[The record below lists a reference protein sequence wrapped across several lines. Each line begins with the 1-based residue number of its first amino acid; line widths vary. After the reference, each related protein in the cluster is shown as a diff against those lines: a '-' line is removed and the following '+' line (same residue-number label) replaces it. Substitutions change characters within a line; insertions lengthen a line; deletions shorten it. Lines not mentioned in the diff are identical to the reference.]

1 MERTIMKKLIATLT
15 LAVAFTLA
23 TGTVAFAEEKLLGVV
38 TKIDLATDGNTAVAT
53 LKDSKSGQN
62 TDIAVQDKITLD
74 KFKDHRISVG
84 DEIKCKYEKQGPKN
98 LATYFKKAAG
108 C

>member
-1 MERTIMKKLIATLT
+1 MKKLATSLF
-15 LAVAFTLA
+15 LAVAVTLA
-23 TGTVAFAEEKLLGVV
+23 TAAPALAEEKLLGVV
-38 TKIDLATDGNTAVAT
+38 AKIDLAGDGSSAVAT
-53 LKDSKSGQN
+53 LKDSKSGAS
-62 TDIAVQDKITLD
+62 TPIAVEDKVTLD

-84 DEIKCKYEKQGPKN
+84 DEIKCKYEKQGDKN

>member
-1 MERTIMKKLIATLT
+1 MKKLAATLS
-15 LAVAFTLA
+15 LAVALTLLSA
-23 TGTVAFAEEKLLGVV
+23 TPARAEEKLLGVV
-38 TKIDLATDGNTAVAT
+38 ASIDLAADGNSAVAT
-53 LKDSKSGQN
+53 LKDSKGGQAVA
-62 TDIAVQDKITLD
+62 IAVEDKVTLD

-84 DEIKCKYEKQGPKN
+84 DEIKCKYEKQDRKN